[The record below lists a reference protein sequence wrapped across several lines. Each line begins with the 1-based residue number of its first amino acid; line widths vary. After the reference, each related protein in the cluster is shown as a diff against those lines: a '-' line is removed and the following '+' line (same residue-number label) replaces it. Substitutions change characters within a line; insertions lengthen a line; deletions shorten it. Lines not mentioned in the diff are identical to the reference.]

1 MRGWLG
7 LWHDIVLLRCHL
19 LHEVLLTRDL
29 GGLLVGVFLLT
40 VTSKVLLAHLLD
52 EGSIF
57 SAYWGKAAPSRETC
71 RVLKII
77 GGLSEH
83 WLLGNRALT
92 HFLQIAQSLHD
103 LVIFF
108 LELLESR

>member
-1 MRGWLG
+1 M
-7 LWHDIVLLRCHL
+7 
-19 LHEVLLTRDL
+19 HEVLLTRDL
-29 GGLLVGVFLLT
+29 GSLRIGVFLLT

-57 SAYWGKAAPSRETC
+57 LAYWSEATPGGETI
-71 RVLKII
+71 VSS
-77 GGLSEH
+77 LSKD

-108 LELLESR
+108 LELLESS

>member
-1 MRGWLG
+1 M
-7 LWHDIVLLRCHL
+7 
-19 LHEVLLTRDL
+19 HEVLLTRDL
-29 GGLLVGVFLLT
+29 GNLRVGVFLLT

-57 SAYWGKAAPSRETC
+57 LIYWNKTASGSET
-71 RVLKII
+71 II
-77 GGLSEH
+77 SSLSKY
-83 WLLGNRALT
+83 WLLDDRALT

-108 LELLESR
+108 LELLESS

>member
-1 MRGWLG
+1 MLG
-7 LWHDIVLLRCHL
+7 LWHNIVLLRCHL

-57 SAYWGKAAPSRETC
+57 PAHLGEAATGRET
-71 RVLKII
+71 
-77 GGLSEH
+77 
-83 WLLGNRALT
+83 
-92 HFLQIAQSLHD
+92 
-103 LVIFF
+103 
-108 LELLESR
+108 